1 MRKLNVVMVTLLGVA
16 AAAYVVTILLFFTRF
31 RTPDPP
37 QQPTMVAFHPPRP
50 DDAPTEIRDAVLLGY
65 DIMLD
70 TGSFARPYVGNRL
83 TCSNCHFRGGLLQ
96 QGISLVGVAATYPK
110 FRSRTHYATDL
121 VARTTECFERSM
133 NGRAPPVSSREMQA
147 LQAYYAW
154 ISRDVPI
161 YTKVPW
167 LGVKRV
173 TSEREADRSN
183 GAVIF
188 GARCSTCHGPDG
200 EGTDQ
205 APPLWGP
212 QSFNDGAG
220 MAKVP
225 VMASFVFAN
234 MPKNSPDL
242 TVEQAYDVAAYV
254 ASKPRPHF
262 LQQK

>member
-1 MRKLNVVMVTLLGVA
+1 MRRLNVVMIALLGLAVA
-16 AAAYVVTILLFFTRF
+16 GYVATMLLFFQF

-37 QQPTMVAFHPPRP
+37 LQPKVIAFHPPRP
-50 DDAPTEIRDAVLLGY
+50 DDAPPEIRDAVLLGY

-70 TGSFARPYVGNRL
+70 TGSYARPYVGNQL

-121 VARTTECFERSM
+121 VARTAECFERSM
-133 NGRAPPVSSREMQA
+133 NGRAPPVNSREMQA

-161 YTKVPW
+161 YSKVPW

-173 TSEREADRSN
+173 TSDREADPA
-183 GAVIF
+183 GGEVIF
-188 GARCSTCHGPDG
+188 GARCSTCHGSDG
-200 EGTDQ
+200 QGTDQ

-212 QSFNDGAG
+212 RSFNDGAG

-225 VMASFVFAN
+225 IMAAFVFAN
-234 MPKNSPDL
+234 MPRGSPDL
-242 TVEQAYDVAAYV
+242 SIEQAYDVATYV
-254 ASKPRPHF
+254 ASRPRPHF
-262 LQQK
+262 VNHNR